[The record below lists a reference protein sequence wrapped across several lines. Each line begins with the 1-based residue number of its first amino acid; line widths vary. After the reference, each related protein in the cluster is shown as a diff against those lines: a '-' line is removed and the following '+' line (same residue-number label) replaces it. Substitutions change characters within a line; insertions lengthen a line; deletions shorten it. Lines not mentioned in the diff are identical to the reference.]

1 MTSDLN
7 LCLKVTFFYYAKLYI
22 VIRKINYENER
33 KEIKNDRKWAIY
45 FIIVIKAMKEFL
57 HTWYTYKIL
66 CIRNPKINTP
76 IKGTFD
82 SRQSKY
88 HLFSLVFWS
97 INARVYVRIYIL
109 NFLVMLNNLD
119 NRKR

>member
-45 FIIVIKAMKEFL
+45 FIIVIKAMKV
-57 HTWYTYKIL
+57 
-66 CIRNPKINTP
+66 
-76 IKGTFD
+76 
-82 SRQSKY
+82 
-88 HLFSLVFWS
+88 LF
-97 INARVYVRIYIL
+97 
-109 NFLVMLNNLD
+109 
-119 NRKR
+119 K